1 MMQMLTTYIVL
12 NTVIYLTIAVVIMRM
27 FAFSTASEDAS
38 QSGFTA
44 VSGTELYEAA
54 ERGDVEEIQRLLS
67 DSGAANINSQ
77 TTVVSS
83 IRVQSLKLP

>member
-27 FAFSTASEDAS
+27 FALSTASEDAS
-38 QSGFTA
+38 QSGLTA
-44 VSGTELYEAA
+44 ASGTELYEAA

-83 IRVQSLKLP
+83 IQVQSVKLP